1 MFVSCTTESSYLS
14 SCIRK
19 YQACN
24 CQTSNVFVKFLIC
37 FHSFFLLSFSA
48 SMDDDSLMCRRET
61 YVREL
66 LYCICSSTRRIPSIS
81 FFGIKNFRYL
91 GPILHACALFITS
104 CNITFRSAHHV
115 CSVTTPTI
123 AMWSWGIDPFSEY
136 TPYSNFCTT
145 LKDSN
150 KKQLLTPD
158 QAQARAERMHGTL
171 LRVWSTSIN
180 VLVKPLTLT
189 SLFLLWEVTLD
200 RYFAIFIYCTDF
212 SLQIRY

>member
-1 MFVSCTTESSYLS
+1 MFVSCTTEASYLS

-24 CQTSNVFVKFLIC
+24 CQTPNAFVKFLIC
-37 FHSFFLLSFSA
+37 FHSFFLLFFFSA
-48 SMDDDSLMCRRET
+48 MDDDPLCVGGRRMCVNYFTVFAKALE
-61 YVREL
+61 EFPPF
-66 LYCICSSTRRIPSIS
+66 C
-81 FFGIKNFRYL
+81 FFGIKHFRYL

-104 CNITFRSAHHV
+104 CNITFRSAHHF

-136 TPYSNFCTT
+136 TPYSNFCAT

-158 QAQARAERMHGTL
+158 QAQARAERMHGNL
-171 LRVWSTSIN
+171 LRAWSTSIN
-180 VLVKPLTLT
+180 VLVVP
-189 SLFLLWEVTLD
+189 
-200 RYFAIFIYCTDF
+200 
-212 SLQIRY
+212 